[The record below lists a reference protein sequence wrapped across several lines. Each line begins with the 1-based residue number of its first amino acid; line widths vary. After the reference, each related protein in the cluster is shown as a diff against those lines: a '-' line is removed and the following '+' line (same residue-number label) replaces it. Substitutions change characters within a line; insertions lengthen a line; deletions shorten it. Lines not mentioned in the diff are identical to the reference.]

1 MFQIVK
7 KMLSDDICKVVEQYC
22 LFNMLNEPDKVENES
37 EQVPGTHSV
46 HGDILTESLLLY
58 MQPKIENVI
67 GWKLIPTYSYYRV
80 YRPGDSLKLHTD
92 REACE
97 LSASIT
103 IGYKYND
110 KDDKYRWSLYAYVDD
125 EKHYLDCE
133 PGDCIIYKG
142 CELYHGRDRFD
153 VGKYSYQVQVF
164 LHYVREEGPY
174 ANEHKYDGRP
184 GIGYIKK

>member
-80 YRPGDSLKLHTD
+80 YRRAAERLEKQAALGARNLLPHDSEF
-92 REACE
+92 R
-97 LSASIT
+97 SV
-103 IGYKYND
+103 
-110 KDDKYRWSLYAYVDD
+110 SL
-125 EKHYLDCE
+125 
-133 PGDCIIYKG
+133 
-142 CELYHGRDRFD
+142 R
-153 VGKYSYQVQVF
+153 
-164 LHYVREEGPY
+164 
-174 ANEHKYDGRP
+174 
-184 GIGYIKK
+184 